1 MGGPGLDGALRR
13 IRRRP
18 LLAVAAAVAL
28 SLVVAGAGWEF
39 GRIDAGALEQQR
51 AVASRQIDGV
61 ETGLLAA
68 AALGVDDADLA
79 PIRRQARA
87 LRLADQQAA
96 SPQGLHQVSARADL
110 LTSEAASLQRAQ
122 RLENAAVQEAARA
135 ISAHYAG
142 RLDAMRSAGEA
153 ALATGRNDATVA
165 AFLRIEIG
173 RTAGAMARYGSLI
186 ASTDPDQAALGVAG
200 AQRYSPLVHNALM
213 AQLPPRVIVVSVAG
227 QRLQAFD
234 HGRLVQDTLV
244 TTGRPALPTDIGRM
258 QVVKKSSPWT
268 MQSPWPKGSP
278 YWYPDTKVQ
287 MVLWFTNT
295 GEGIHDADWEP
306 ASAYGPGSPSGP
318 FASHGCV
325 HTPSSVMA
333 SLFGWA
339 PLGTP
344 IVVIPGDGTP
354 VAAQRAQQSVDALG
368 RPLGSQPSGL

>member
-1 MGGPGLDGALRR
+1 
-13 IRRRP
+13 
-18 LLAVAAAVAL
+18 
-28 SLVVAGAGWEF
+28 
-39 GRIDAGALEQQR
+39 
-51 AVASRQIDGV
+51 
-61 ETGLLAA
+61 
-68 AALGVDDADLA
+68 
-79 PIRRQARA
+79 
-87 LRLADQQAA
+87 
-96 SPQGLHQVSARADL
+96 
-110 LTSEAASLQRAQ
+110 
-122 RLENAAVQEAARA
+122 
-135 ISAHYAG
+135 
-142 RLDAMRSAGEA
+142 
-153 ALATGRNDATVA
+153 
-165 AFLRIEIG
+165 
-173 RTAGAMARYGSLI
+173 
-186 ASTDPDQAALGVAG
+186 
-200 AQRYSPLVHNALM
+200 
-213 AQLPPRVIVVSVAG
+213 
-227 QRLQAFD
+227 
-234 HGRLVQDTLV
+234 
-244 TTGRPALPTDIGRM
+244 
-258 QVVKKSSPWT
+258 VKKSSPWT

>member
-1 MGGPGLDGALRR
+1 
-13 IRRRP
+13 
-18 LLAVAAAVAL
+18 VAAAVAL

-173 RTAGAMARYGSLI
+173 RTAGAMARYE
-186 ASTDPDQAALGVAG
+186 
-200 AQRYSPLVHNALM
+200 R
-213 AQLPPRVIVVSVAG
+213 R
-227 QRLQAFD
+227 
-234 HGRLVQDTLV
+234 
-244 TTGRPALPTDIGRM
+244 
-258 QVVKKSSPWT
+258 
-268 MQSPWPKGSP
+268 
-278 YWYPDTKVQ
+278 
-287 MVLWFTNT
+287 
-295 GEGIHDADWEP
+295 
-306 ASAYGPGSPSGP
+306 
-318 FASHGCV
+318 
-325 HTPSSVMA
+325 
-333 SLFGWA
+333 
-339 PLGTP
+339 
-344 IVVIPGDGTP
+344 
-354 VAAQRAQQSVDALG
+354 
-368 RPLGSQPSGL
+368 